1 MSSSQQLYT
10 RVFTKLETLHPMT
23 TFWRISKQVTVR
35 GQDILNHARE
45 HDNRWQS
52 ASRLPISESSLYR

>member
-1 MSSSQQLYT
+1 
-10 RVFTKLETLHPMT
+10 MT
-23 TFWRISKQVTVR
+23 TFWRISKQVPVR

-45 HDNRWQS
+45 HDHRWHS